1 MRKIAVM
8 VVVLSL
14 LASSGCV
21 VQVGT
26 QHGTA
31 VTTVSGLAS
40 GYVSLES
47 LPPYDGTIFRFGI
60 FDMGERPGEIAS
72 ADLWPLAG
80 AGIGIIGARARVL
93 MLGAGAGVLWYQ
105 PKPPPP
111 PPLPASP

>member
-1 MRKIAVM
+1 MRRIAIVVM
-8 VVVLSL
+8 ALSL
-14 LASSGCV
+14 LGLSGCV

-26 QHGTA
+26 EHGTA
-31 VTTVSGLAS
+31 VTTIGGLAS

-47 LPPYDGTIFRFGI
+47 LPKYDGTIFRFGI

-80 AGIGIIGARARVL
+80 AAVGIIGARARIL

-111 PPLPASP
+111 PPPPTSP